1 MTTFSSLFL
10 CHFLVVSTKILSVD
24 LISSITLNFV
34 IILSFIDK
42 RFFFLTHPLG
52 LFFILP
58 WCKTKQKIKTEPL
71 CPTRYGLESKNKRKH
86 LLLISF
92 CFLTLSSPCGYPV
105 QPARSGG
112 LTDKSHLHA
121 SAPVH
126 QRHSR
131 WLTSEAGVKLN
142 VPKGNK
148 FSLACKLKSDRRATQ
163 HKAFLIPFAALGK
176 RNTSNLW
183 LRVGK

>member
-1 MTTFSSLFL
+1 MLRSKQCQSLVGNKCSFITNAPYRVCFSFCLDAKRNKRSRLSLFARPATD
-10 CHFLVVSTKILSVD
+10 SKA
-24 LISSITLNFV
+24 
-34 IILSFIDK
+34 
-42 RFFFLTHPLG
+42 
-52 LFFILP
+52 
-58 WCKTKQKIKTEPL
+58 KTKE
-71 CPTRYGLESKNKRKH
+71 KR
-86 LLLISF
+86 LSIISF

-105 QPARSGG
+105 QPARSGS
-112 LTDKSHLHA
+112 LTDKSHLQA

-148 FSLACKLKSDRRATQ
+148 FSLASKLKSGRRATQ

-176 RNTSNLW
+176 RNTSNL
-183 LRVGK
+183 